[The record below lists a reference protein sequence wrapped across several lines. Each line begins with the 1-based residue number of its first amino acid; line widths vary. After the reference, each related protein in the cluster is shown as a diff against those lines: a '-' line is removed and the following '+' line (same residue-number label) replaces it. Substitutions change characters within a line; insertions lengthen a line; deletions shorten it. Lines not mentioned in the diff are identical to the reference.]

1 MDPAEAGVLVTD
13 WTAAFAPLG
22 LVPLEEIGSGMEG
35 TVLRL
40 EGDLVAK
47 VWHFAG
53 ADDLAV
59 RQRFYTDVADA
70 LPLRTTRMLD
80 VVPVEERWASIE
92 PLLHGTPLAGP
103 PTPGAVDA
111 VADVLAALASV
122 TPTPAMTSLAA
133 LPGEPPLDVSGGFGS
148 GLAALVER
156 RASRVLAA
164 AIPDF
169 AEVLASV
176 AAALRSLPPEP
187 AALVHGDLI
196 PANVLLDDAG
206 RASAVIDFGFLTT
219 VGDPAFDAAVTASI
233 FDMYGAVRA
242 VRGGAAR
249 RTAPGRAAACG
260 GAPRGVRDQ
269 HRDLLQPHRRGRP
282 LRLVRRDAAS
292 RRGAGRCG
300 ARA

>member
-22 LVPLEEIGSGMEG
+22 LVPLDEIGSGMEG

-233 FDMYGAVRA
+233 FDMYGAS
-242 VRGGAAR
+242 AR
-249 RTAPGRAAACG
+249 SAEALLDARLQVEPRRAA
-260 GAPRGVRDQ
+260 V
-269 HRDLLQPHRRGRP
+269 HRAAYAISTATCYSPTGEDGHFDWCVAMLRRPDVRP
-282 LRLVRRDAAS
+282 LLL
-292 RRGAGRCG
+292 
-300 ARA
+300 